1 MGDDPWPLSAPATQ
15 MLLALP
21 EAGAKPRRLREH
33 TEPVKVALKELLLRG
48 AVTMEVEHRR
58 FGRDRVTLAA
68 GRDPGPLPPSLDRLL
83 TAVRPQL
90 PGEIQ
95 AVLKSAR
102 ALNPHLVLKVG
113 SGACAE
119 LVDRGL
125 IEELPFKRLGLFSSK
140 GWVRTT
146 SGEAW
151 ARAGAGHLDR
161 LRGLGRELE
170 SDPDGGMQAAAAAG
184 PMLVMVPAAMGPVAR
199 EDRRRRDEGS
209 APFVYGGGGG
219 GGVGG
224 DVGSD
229 FDLFQGLD
237 GLLGSGMD
245 AIDGGLDAAAGAIDG
260 AIDSGIDAGGF
271 GGDGGGGGGDG
282 GGGGGN

>member
-1 MGDDPWPLSAPATQ
+1 

-21 EAGAKPRRLREH
+21 ASSDRPRRLRED

-48 AVTMEVEHRR
+48 SVTMEVEHRR

-68 GRDPGPLPPSLDRLL
+68 GRDPGPLPPPLDRLL

-95 AVLKSAR
+95 EVLKSAR

-119 LVDRGL
+119 LVERGL
-125 IEELPFKRLGLFSSK
+125 IEELPFKRFGLVSSK
-140 GWVRTT
+140 GWLRTT
-146 SGEAW
+146 SGDSW

-161 LRGLGRELE
+161 LRGLDRELE
-170 SDPDGGMQAAAAAG
+170 TDPDGGMQAAAAAG

-199 EDRRRRDEGS
+199 ENRRRRDEGS
-209 APFVYGGGGG
+209 APFVYGGGAG

-224 DVGSD
+224 DIDSD
-229 FDLFQGLD
+229 FDLFDGLD
-237 GLLGSGMD
+237 GLLGSGID

-260 AIDSGIDAGGF
+260 AIDSGVDAGG

-282 GGGGGN
+282 GGGGS